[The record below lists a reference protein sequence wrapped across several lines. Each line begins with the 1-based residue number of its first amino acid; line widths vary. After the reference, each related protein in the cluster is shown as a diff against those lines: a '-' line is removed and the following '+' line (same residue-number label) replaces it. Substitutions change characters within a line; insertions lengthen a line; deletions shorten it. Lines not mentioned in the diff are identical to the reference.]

1 MNQSVSAKQLRPLVQ
16 GLCKK
21 GKYQDASRIV
31 MGFMEKGYVDYDA
44 ADLCA
49 RLAREGNNIP
59 LAKTLAELA
68 VKMAPKNWRSWQLS
82 YQAHHADAHW
92 TQALKSLN
100 KIAKLSPSI
109 NAEHYL
115 AKAEALERLFRPD
128 EALACLAEL
137 EALGEK
143 SAETRMWLLKV
154 NILSQQ
160 KRYEEVIAVLPAWL
174 EMASEDRYVASIWK
188 VLARALDKQGRYEEA
203 FSALTKG
210 NGLQARL
217 EGIETSTN
225 AVRRR
230 IEVFKSLFT
239 PEWLSTWQPVAP
251 APRTPVFLLGF
262 PRSGTTLLEQML
274 DAHESVQ
281 AMEEPPTIST
291 VMRQAITW
299 MQAKASMSS
308 QASRGAGWKQQW
320 MDIFS
325 FMGGLGDEQV
335 AMLRET
341 YFRVAGQEVKLQ
353 ENTVLVDKM
362 PLNTVDIGIILRL
375 FPDAKFVVA
384 LRHPCDCVLS
394 GFMQT
399 FEMNEGM
406 ANFLDLDDGASFY
419 KHVMKLLWQYQ
430 EVFQLDDRIH
440 YVRYEDLLDD
450 FEGETSKILHF
461 MGLEWSESIIRYD
474 EHAKARGTLATPS
487 YQAVTQKIYSTSKER
502 WRHYAK
508 WMEPVLPHFREAA
521 ERYGYD
527 LTVSPGEPL

>member
-92 TQALKSLN
+92 AQALKSLN

-109 NAEHYL
+109 NAEHYW

-137 EALGEK
+137 DALAEK

-160 KRYEEVIAVLPAWL
+160 KRYENVIAVLPPWL
-174 EMASEDRYVASIWK
+174 ETASQDRYVASIWK
-188 VLARALDKQGRYEEA
+188 VLARALDKKGRYEEA

-210 NGLQARL
+210 NGLQTRL

-239 PEWLSTWQPVAP
+239 PGWLS
-251 APRTPVFLLGF
+251 
-262 PRSGTTLLEQML
+262 
-274 DAHESVQ
+274 
-281 AMEEPPTIST
+281 
-291 VMRQAITW
+291 
-299 MQAKASMSS
+299 
-308 QASRGAGWKQQW
+308 
-320 MDIFS
+320 
-325 FMGGLGDEQV
+325 
-335 AMLRET
+335 
-341 YFRVAGQEVKLQ
+341 
-353 ENTVLVDKM
+353 
-362 PLNTVDIGIILRL
+362 
-375 FPDAKFVVA
+375 
-384 LRHPCDCVLS
+384 
-394 GFMQT
+394 
-399 FEMNEGM
+399 
-406 ANFLDLDDGASFY
+406 
-419 KHVMKLLWQYQ
+419 
-430 EVFQLDDRIH
+430 
-440 YVRYEDLLDD
+440 
-450 FEGETSKILHF
+450 
-461 MGLEWSESIIRYD
+461 
-474 EHAKARGTLATPS
+474 LA
-487 YQAVTQKIYSTSKER
+487 
-502 WRHYAK
+502 
-508 WMEPVLPHFREAA
+508 
-521 ERYGYD
+521 
-527 LTVSPGEPL
+527 